1 MFRLSKSS
9 MSPSSSKYIEY
20 IDNYY
25 ILLVVVYLLSEG
37 IFLMHLKLERMLTLA
52 EESGSLALLL
62 LRPME
67 SRSTVLLIPADFVI
81 QP

>member
-62 LRPME
+62 LAPME
-67 SRSTVLLIPADFVI
+67 NRSTVLLIPADLVI
-81 QP
+81 RP